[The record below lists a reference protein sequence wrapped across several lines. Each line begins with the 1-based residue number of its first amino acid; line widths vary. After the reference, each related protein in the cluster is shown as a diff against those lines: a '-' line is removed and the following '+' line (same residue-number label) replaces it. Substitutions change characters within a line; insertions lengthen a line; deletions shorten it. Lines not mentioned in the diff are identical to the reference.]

1 MALPQNEYH
10 VVYPQYFLN
19 IYSCDQCLS
28 RQANTCSTE
37 QPLNTSQLRYDL
49 STRFIYVAFCRLK
62 KNAAFCKK
70 KNSWDPSCHLSDT
83 CICKYTHIGIFL
95 CFTPT
100 AQRSASENNLSSQ
113 ESFLI
118 LNQLTTFAVKW
129 KSHASEQNFS
139 HKQTLE
145 QLTSLKSHTGHSGY
159 FHIAEKRTVTV
170 QRYLRAKS
178 RRPAAAHSGRG
189 CGEPGAATGEPWQ
202 EEARWAEPCGR
213 TPGRSEG
220 RAEPPPAGTERGGA
234 ARGRYRRGWGCE
246 ALVTALPGAQ
256 PRDLPR
262 RCCCR
267 RRRRR
272 GPECG
277 AERGPPTTRPPR
289 WAGPCRRFS
298 ARGLPGTVVLEEP
311 RGRREL

>member
-1 MALPQNEYH
+1 MHLQIYAHRYISLFYSYSTKISKRKEPVISRVISYSEPTH
-10 VVYPQYFLN
+10 N
-19 IYSCDQCLS
+19 ICC
-28 RQANTCSTE
+28 E
-37 QPLNTSQLRYDL
+37 MEV
-49 STRFIYVAFCRLK
+49 TRVRTKLQ
-62 KNAAFCKK
+62 
-70 KNSWDPSCHLSDT
+70 S
-83 CICKYTHIGIFL
+83 
-95 CFTPT
+95 
-100 AQRSASENNLSSQ
+100 
-113 ESFLI
+113 
-118 LNQLTTFAVKW
+118 
-129 KSHASEQNFS
+129 
-139 HKQTLE
+139 QTLE